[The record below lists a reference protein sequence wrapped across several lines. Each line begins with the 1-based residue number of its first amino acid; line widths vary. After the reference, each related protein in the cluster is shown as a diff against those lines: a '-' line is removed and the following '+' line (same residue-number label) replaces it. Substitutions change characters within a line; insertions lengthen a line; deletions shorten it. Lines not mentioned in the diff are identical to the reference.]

1 MFKVNGK
8 EIYNGPETWCFGT
21 LINRRFVLTSAFCIP
36 RYYHYS
42 PSGYNNDTIYVPI
55 TFNKLFPTW
64 SSIIRVYI
72 GVYDYIYPNADITPT
87 TLVPVEDV
95 IYVRHYILL

>member
-1 MFKVNGK
+1 MFKVNGI

-95 IYVRHYILL
+95 FYV